1 MSDIARLAKRLT
13 VTEFVRGEAAVMLDG
28 DQIAVLHREPG
39 FIWATTLGT
48 PWGGGR
54 KIATALQSVATAY
67 LTLVENGRSMV
78 PPSTIVHPVS
88 IPAPLE

>member
-1 MSDIARLAKRLT
+1 MSEIARLAKRLT

-28 DQIAVLHREPG
+28 DRIAVLHRTPG

-54 KIATALQSVATAY
+54 KIATALEAVANAY
-67 LTLVENGRSMV
+67 LTLVENGTQL
-78 PPSTIVHPVS
+78 PPVTTVHPYS
-88 IPAPLE
+88 TSAPLE